1 MNIKDVAA
9 LAGVSPATV
18 SRCLNETGPINEHT
32 RARIEKVIAL
42 TGYST
47 QPSDKPID
55 WNHNPTI
62 GVMIPSLLNPVFS
75 EIVAGIQ
82 ARARHFGFSVIVV
95 DTQYERSREKQAV
108 VDLIRQRV
116 AGVILTTASADN
128 NEALSLLREFRFPY
142 CLVHNQSESEP
153 CVFVDN
159 YQAGWDVAEHLLS
172 LEHHQFGMVAGR
184 FQASDRARQRAQGFM
199 DCLLQLANK
208 KIQLVEVD
216 PYALT
221 PFEELNASWFDAKS
235 APSAWFCSN
244 DLLALKL
251 INYLISQG
259 IRVPHDVSVI
269 GFDGMALGQIL
280 SPPLASIQVPHHDMG
295 LCAVDLLFNSKCQN
309 TLPIARQLDYH
320 PHFVGTVTQ
329 APLTQIESDISNR
342 RVP

>member
-32 RARIEKVIAL
+32 RARIEKVIAM

-82 ARARHFGFSVIVV
+82 ARARHFGYSVIVV

-116 AGVILTTASADN
+116 AGVILTTTTADD
-128 NEALSLLREFRFPY
+128 NEALSLLREFKFPY
-142 CLVHNQSESEP
+142 CLVHNQSNSEP

-159 YQAGWDVAEHLLS
+159 YQAGWDVAAHLLS
-172 LEHHQFGMVAGR
+172 LGHQQFGVVAGR
-184 FQASDRARQRAQGFM
+184 FQSSDRARQRYQGFT
-199 DCLLQLANK
+199 DFLRDTANK
-208 KIQLVEVD
+208 NAQLVEVD
-216 PYALT
+216 PYALI
-221 PFEELNASWFDAKS
+221 PFEDMDVACFRSDK
-235 APSAWFCSN
+235 APTAWFCSN

-251 INYLISQG
+251 INYLISHG

-309 TLPIARQLDYH
+309 TLPIARQLDYR
-320 PHFVGTVTQ
+320 PHFVGTVTH
-329 APLTQIESDISNR
+329 APFTQIESDISNR